1 MRKPRVGPT
10 VVGAIIVAGVL
21 AAGATRAW
29 SPRPRPA
36 SGVVIVSLDT
46 TRADRLP
53 AYGFASV
60 STPTLDRLAR
70 EGVVF
75 EDAESVAPL
84 TLTAHTSLF
93 TGLSPQHHGVRDN
106 ADAPL
111 DRSTPVLAEVL
122 RQRGFQTAAFVGS
135 FVLARDRGLARGF
148 DLYRDVEGTDAHGE
162 RRRRRPAN
170 EVVDEAVAW
179 IDGLKSPRFCLWIH
193 LYDAH
198 APQALPLAFRRAYGD
213 RYEGALAYMDS
224 QLARVID
231 ALARGRLL
239 KTTTIVVVGDHG
251 ESLGEHGEQE
261 HGIFLYEG
269 ALHVPFILRTPG
281 VAPRRLEG
289 LVSLI
294 DVMPTVLDL
303 LGVEGPQSIDGDS
316 LVPVLRGAPEHDR
329 VIYAESMYAK
339 RFGWS
344 PLRMVR
350 AGSLKYI
357 EAPRPELYDLASD
370 PFEERNLFAQRPAAI
385 AALRAELRKLG
396 SERTFARR
404 DSPALRPEQFQ
415 MLSSLGYVSGGPSA
429 DAPTPNT
436 GLDPKDYIAVYNAIR
451 ARSRR

>member
-21 AAGATRAW
+21 AAGATRAR
-29 SPRPRPA
+29 SQRPRPA

-93 TGLSPQHHGVRDN
+93 TGLYPPHHGVRDN

-111 DRSTPVLAEVL
+111 DRTTPVLAEML

-148 DLYRDVEGTDAHGE
+148 DLYRDVQGSDAHGE
-162 RRRRRPAN
+162 RRRRRPGN

-179 IDGLKSPRFCLWIH
+179 IDRLKSQRFCLWIH

-198 APQALPLAFRRAYGD
+198 APQALPLTFRRAYGD

-224 QLARVID
+224 QLARVTD
-231 ALARGRLL
+231 ALERAHRLE
-239 KTTTIVVVGDHG
+239 TTAIVVVGDHG
-251 ESLGEHGEQE
+251 ESLGEHGEHE

-269 ALHVPFILRTPG
+269 ALHVPFILRAPG
-281 VAPRRLEG
+281 VAPRRLRG
-289 LVSLI
+289 PVSLV
-294 DVMPTVLDL
+294 DVMPTLLNL
-303 LGVEGPQSIDGDS
+303 LGLESPPSIDGES
-316 LVPVLRGAPEHDR
+316 LVPLLHGSPPRDR
-329 VIYAESMYAK
+329 AIYAESMYAK

-350 AGSLKYI
+350 DGGLKYI
-357 EAPRPELYDLASD
+357 DAPRPELYDLDSD
-370 PFEERNLFAQRPAAI
+370 PVEARDLAVARPSAV
-385 AALRAELRKLG
+385 AALRESLRGLG
-396 SERTFARR
+396 SDRTIARR
-404 DSPALRPEQFQ
+404 DSPAVQPEQFQ
-415 MLSSLGYVSGGPSA
+415 LLASLGYVSGGPSV
-429 DAPTPNT
+429 DARTPDS
-436 GLDPKDYIAVYNAIR
+436 GLDPKDYIALFNAIR
-451 ARSRR
+451 ERSRR